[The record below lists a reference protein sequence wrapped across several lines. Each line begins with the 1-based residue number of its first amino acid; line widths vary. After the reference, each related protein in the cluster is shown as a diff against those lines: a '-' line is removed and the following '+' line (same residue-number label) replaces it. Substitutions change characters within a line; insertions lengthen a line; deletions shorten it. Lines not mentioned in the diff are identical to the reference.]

1 MVSGVI
7 LICIIVWH
15 VHSYFC
21 FVLEALLL
29 FHLWFLFAKAS
40 GFVVIVMDDNS
51 VDVRGF
57 QKEKGWEIS
66 LMV

>member
-1 MVSGVI
+1 MI
-7 LICIIVWH
+7 
-15 VHSYFC
+15 FC

-29 FHLWFLFAKAS
+29 FHLWFLFARAS
-40 GFVVIVMDDNS
+40 GFVVVVMDDIRVNL
-51 VDVRGF
+51 RGF